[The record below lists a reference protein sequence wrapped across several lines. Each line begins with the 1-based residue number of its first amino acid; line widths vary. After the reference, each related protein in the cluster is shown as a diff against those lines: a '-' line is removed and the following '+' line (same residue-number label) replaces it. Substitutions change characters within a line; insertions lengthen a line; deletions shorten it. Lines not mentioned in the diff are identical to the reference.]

1 MKLNRAVPLRGLNTK
16 EKIKKELSE
25 LVDSGNVLL
34 EKFRD
39 KKNKP
44 SVHHDYQSWYT
55 KALNVVQWLA
65 PDRYDEFKGYYEPN
79 PKRKSLGY
87 GTYVIQDYLK
97 SVAPGGYGSDNFDC
111 RGQAA
116 IGVYN
121 QCTIIMSL
129 AQLVD
134 SSLANIET
142 VLYADIQDGEIDSA
156 AALVKVNPRAAGA
169 LAGVILEGHLQKV
182 ASTHGIKIAKKEPT
196 ISDLNEPLKQ
206 ASIYDIAG
214 WRKISYL
221 ADIRNLCTHKKDKD
235 PTADQVVELVDGVR
249 WAIKNII

>member
-1 MKLNRAVPLRGLNTK
+1 MNTK
-16 EKIKKELSE
+16 DQIKKELATLIE
-25 LVDSGNVLL
+25 SGNALL
-34 EKFRD
+34 GKFED
-39 KKNKP
+39 KKKEP
-44 SVHHDYQSWYT
+44 SVHHDYQNWYS
-55 KALNVVQWLA
+55 KALKVVQWLA
-65 PDRYDEFKGYYEPN
+65 PDHYDEFRSYYEPN

-97 SVAPGGYGSDNFDC
+97 GVAPGRHSLRDFDC
-111 RGQAA
+111 RHQAA

-129 AQLVD
+129 EHRID
-134 SSLANIET
+134 SSLANIEN
-142 VLYADIQDGEIDSA
+142 VMYADLQDGELSSA
-156 AALVKVNPRAAGA
+156 TALIKVNLRAAGV

-182 ASTHGIKIAKKEPT
+182 ANNHKIKISKKDPT

-206 ASIYDIAG
+206 AGIYDIAG
-214 WRKISYL
+214 WRKVSYL

-235 PTADQVVELVDGVR
+235 PTADQVIELVDGVH